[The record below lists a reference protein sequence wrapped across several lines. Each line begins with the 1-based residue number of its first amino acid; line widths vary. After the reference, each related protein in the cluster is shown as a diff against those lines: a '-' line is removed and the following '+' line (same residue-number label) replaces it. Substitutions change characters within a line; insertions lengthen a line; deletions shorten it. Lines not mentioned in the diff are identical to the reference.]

1 MSEFLDSIGKPELS
15 DELLDFSSWTKI
27 IPLPKEQKEKK
38 SPLRNLKNKNGLK
51 TGCLE
56 IW

>member
-1 MSEFLDSIGKPELS
+1 MSEFLDSIGKSELA
-15 DELLDFSSWTKI
+15 DELLDF
-27 IPLPKEQKEKK
+27 PAGQKLFLFQKNKKRKK